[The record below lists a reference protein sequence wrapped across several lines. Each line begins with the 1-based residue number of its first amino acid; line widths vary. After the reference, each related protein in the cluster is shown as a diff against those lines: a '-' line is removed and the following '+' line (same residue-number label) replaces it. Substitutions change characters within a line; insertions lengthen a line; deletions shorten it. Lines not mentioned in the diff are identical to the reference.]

1 MHALSNFS
9 IMASYSV
16 LNVFAASVAIGAGLP
31 ATVDPLKA
39 VPFMINLDHDSDKL
53 TTMLTYKFT
62 QGASRQVDA
71 ESDAGAAW
79 DEAPVHDILLHDLD
93 RCDFLRVEVED
104 AKSLEACKEAGGD
117 CLGLGADW
125 ASKPWIF
132 SGISDNAH
140 LRKNGPSSVGKAGM
154 IRHWGDREVVVTN
167 KIPSFHDRKIKTF
180 ADYVADDMKTDLTAQ
195 NSSDSWYLCGDNYW
209 DGLLGAYDRPSILGG
224 KDGAVTFG
232 IGGSATGVPLHKH
245 GAAFSETAFGLKR
258 WFLAPPS
265 SNVRF
270 EPGQSTFD
278 WFRSHVA
285 EGSFPE
291 DIQMCSQKPG
301 EVLYTP
307 EGWWHAT
314 LNVGETVF
322 FLDFLQKQKN
332 TSQAPELSSF
342 AL

>member
-1 MHALSNFS
+1 
-9 IMASYSV
+9 MASHV
-16 LNVFAASVAIGAGLP
+16 PRVVFAALSVLSAGMP

-39 VPFMINLDHDSDKL
+39 VPFMINLDHDSSKL
-53 TTMLTYKFT
+53 TTMLTYKFE
-62 QGASRQVDA
+62 QGVSGKVDG
-71 ESDAGAAW
+71 ESDAGAVW
-79 DEAPVHDILLHDLD
+79 DEAAKYDVLLHDLD
-93 RCDFLRVEVED
+93 RCDFRRIEVGDGE
-104 AKSLEACKEAGGD
+104 SLEACKEAGGD

-167 KIPSFHDRKIKTF
+167 KIPSFHDRKMKTF
-180 ADYVADDMKTDLTAQ
+180 ADYVADDMRTDAVAQ
-195 NSSDSWYLCGDNYW
+195 NASDSWYLCGDNYW
-209 DGLLGAYDRPSILGG
+209 DGLLGSYDRPNILGG

-245 GAAFSETAFGLKR
+245 GAAFSETAFGVKR
-258 WFLAPPS
+258 WFVAPPS
-265 SNVRF
+265 SDVRF
-270 EPGQSTFD
+270 QPGQSTFD

-285 EGSFPE
+285 EGAFPE
-291 DIQMCSQKPG
+291 DVQMCSQKPG

-322 FLDFLQKQKN
+322 FLDFLQKQANK
-332 TSQAPELSSF
+332 TQSAELSSF